1 MMVLWGYLSPQLLQK
16 VMELLEQ
23 DLDSHAKGKLNT
35 DPIHKFASMGTKG
48 TYANNIWRDFKALLP
63 EPKLPKL
70 HDVLL
75 PMVHNVLGLFRR
87 KYI

>member
-1 MMVLWGYLSPQLLQK
+1 M
-16 VMELLEQ
+16 
-23 DLDSHAKGKLNT
+23 
-35 DPIHKFASMGTKG
+35 G

-70 HDVLL
+70 HDILV

-87 KYI
+87 KYIVVTVKAYRG